1 MTDNEIL
8 KIRELS
14 REAIDVVFSNRTPF
28 KDPDK
33 AKAICERRLS
43 GALYKDIADE
53 FCISICR
60 CRDYVENT
68 MRLYRVMLRR
78 KKETEKTK
86 FKPCPFCGATPI
98 FYSYDPFDGY
108 QGNNTMYAVACLKC
122 SARISENT
130 AEKAKEV
137 WNRRADNEQREAE

>member
-43 GALYKDIADE
+43 GAKYKDIADE
-53 FCISICR
+53 FCLTICR

-68 MRLYRVMLRR
+68 MRLYRVILRR
-78 KKETEKTK
+78 RKVTEEVKKSNSGNQKRNRIEAVSVLWGRSGFYSRNRNNQVQTMRW
-86 FKPCPFCGATPI
+86 C
-98 FYSYDPFDGY
+98 FYSYKPIDKPFG
-108 QGNNTMYAVACLKC
+108 
-122 SARISENT
+122 S
-130 AEKAKEV
+130 
-137 WNRRADNEQREAE
+137 RASLE